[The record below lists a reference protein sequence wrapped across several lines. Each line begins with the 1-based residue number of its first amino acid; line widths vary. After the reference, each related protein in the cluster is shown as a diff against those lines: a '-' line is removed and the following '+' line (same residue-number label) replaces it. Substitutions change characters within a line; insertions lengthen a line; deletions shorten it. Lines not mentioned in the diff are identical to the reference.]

1 MKYYYT
7 YLLRHKLDGRLY
19 IGSRGCNC
27 LPEEDTAYMSS
38 SKAVTKEY
46 LALCA
51 KRIIRVFK
59 TRIDALEHEIRLHN
73 MFDVAV
79 NPKFFN
85 ASKQTSIKFDRTGVP
100 MSDKQKERISKANKI
115 SCNRPEVKERYRQAK
130 LGTKVSDA
138 TKQKLRELNL
148 GSNSPKAKKVLCI
161 ETGVTYGSVSEAGI
175 AVGVHYSGI
184 VKACTGKQ
192 KTAKNFTWKYI

>member
-46 LALCA
+46 LALCT

-73 MFDVAV
+73 IFDVAV

-100 MSDKQKERISKANKI
+100 MSDKQRERISKANKI
-115 SCNRPEVKERYRQAK
+115 SCNRPESKERYRQAK

-148 GSNSPKAKKVLCI
+148 GSKSPKAKKVLCV
-161 ETGVTYGSVSEAGI
+161 ETGVTYGSVSEASI
-175 AVGVHYSGI
+175 AVGIHYSGI
-184 VKACTGKQ
+184 AKACSGKQ